1 MPRDATAP
9 RAESRH
15 GARRLRRSGERSR
28 FSADSC
34 FDGSV
39 CSKDVA
45 VGRMQRTLC
54 VDPESHTLFLPGH
67 GSPPNPHPGGG
78 RKSPAKFNTFPASA
92 DSGDAKTNNRCS
104 RPDGAEDTTA
114 DRHAIAKS
122 TGVHASG
129 NAVSSDLPTGGAP
142 RGPEPEGRGAELLPP
157 TAAVPKRTVAAPGAA
172 GPTESIGLPRGR
184 LRSGG
189 CRSFAAAPVPVRFQP
204 ATAAFS
210 ENVFVRPSP

>member
-1 MPRDATAP
+1 
-9 RAESRH
+9 
-15 GARRLRRSGERSR
+15 
-28 FSADSC
+28 
-34 FDGSV
+34 
-39 CSKDVA
+39 
-45 VGRMQRTLC
+45 MQRTLC

-184 LRSGG
+184 LRSDHPPLNSREHGALGNVRLPSRSSGG
-189 CRSFAAAPVPVRFQP
+189 GGGGGP
-204 ATAAFS
+204 ANLREEES
-210 ENVFVRPSP
+210 LEEKVKKRPGKEMAGQ